1 MKKDPASRAKVH
13 EVKTLLYAG
22 HCNPPHRVIFLL
34 TLADASTA
42 LRTLGHTRN
51 PMSARRPLMVWCL
64 TAPGLSLPALTNM
77 RNPQPAT
84 QLLQSQSLG
93 AARSDSQPHVMAH
106 QGCTFCCRSRKESEE
121 SSDKTR
127 TLSPQT
133 LKPLK
138 PEVSVNPSN
147 PPNLK
152 TQSVSDKT
160 PAPQPVS
167 PADGS

>member
-1 MKKDPASRAKVH
+1 
-13 EVKTLLYAG
+13 
-22 HCNPPHRVIFLL
+22 
-34 TLADASTA
+34 
-42 LRTLGHTRN
+42 
-51 PMSARRPLMVWCL
+51 MSARRPLMVWCL